1 MNKPLKYILFLLSFL
16 PVIGLSGCKGDED
29 ALTPS
34 EPVSN
39 PYEVP
44 SGATGLDAELRRK
57 FFNDHGCYLL
67 FSTELN
73 GSTGGTLAGNEL
85 EDLRW
90 NLTSFDNSGWVLTT
104 FDTDE
109 EKQQAYDVIE
119 NTFMPHI
126 DPSKL
131 PYSIFPVK
139 EYYTTRTN
147 GTKYRDIVSKKVFRC
162 TAYNIGKFID
172 LDTEGREEAFRDMV
186 YNIIKKDYSS
196 YSDEMQP
203 FYVVS
208 EEYYDNYCAEYY
220 PDWLDM
226 SMDERLEAVNQLGFL
241 SYDEDWYDESEYDE
255 IRDEDGDIN
264 DFAEAVLYT
273 DPEDF
278 YEQWDGYDIIIK
290 KYEIMKRI
298 IAEEVGF
305 IF

>member
-1 MNKPLKYILFLLSFL
+1 MFKYILFSLSLL
-16 PVIGLSGCKGDED
+16 PVVTLSGCKGDED

-34 EPVSN
+34 DPISN

-44 SGATGLDAELRRK
+44 SGATGLDAELRRQ

-73 GSTGGTLAGNEL
+73 GSTGGTLAGNEK

-90 NLTSFDNSGWVLTT
+90 NLTSFDNSEWVLTT

-109 EKQQAYDVIE
+109 EKQQAYDIIE
-119 NTFMPHI
+119 NIFIPHI

-131 PYSIFPVK
+131 PYSILPVK
-139 EYYTTRTN
+139 EYYTLRSN
-147 GTKYRDIVSKKVFRC
+147 GNKFRDVKFREVFRC
-162 TAYNIGKFID
+162 TAYNIGSFLG
-172 LDTEGREEAFRDMV
+172 LDEDGQEEAFRDMV
-186 YNIIKKDYSS
+186 YDIIKKNYSS
-196 YSDEMQP
+196 YSDEMAD
-203 FYVVS
+203 FIAVS
-208 EEYYDNYCAEYY
+208 AEYYDNYCIDYY
-220 PDWLDM
+220 PDWVDM
-226 SMDERLEAVNQLGFL
+226 DLDERLQAVNELGFL
-241 SYDEDWYDESEYDE
+241 NYEEDWYDESEYDE
-255 IRDEDGDIN
+255 IRLDGSDII